1 MDKNNSTFKLYKNIN
16 EQIKYLKESK
26 RIIVSDEDRHWF
38 KEINYIT
45 MINPYKELFSNGKDA
60 QGNHIYTADIN
71 FKELLNVIKI
81 DFEFS
86 NYLFKDIRKF
96 EQKLKATLFSNLCKA
111 YYEKEND
118 LYSTRYINEI
128 KIFLYDYRTII
139 DKLKI
144 DEIPLLCPNVFNQ
157 LTRTGFISSGFGI
170 EERIDLLKKIF
181 YYGTGTDL
189 EGFQINQSNLLVR
202 HYLKICKTVPLWVI
216 PNVLTLGEISML
228 YLMMDIEQQI
238 AVYQDVTGDTAISDT
253 GQIQYKK
260 LTRFSAKLEIIRK
273 MRNTINHYEPV
284 FPMLTESIE
293 KPKNIKESPIINTLC
308 FLNKYFEFK
317 ESDNFYCLDT
327 FLNIKVKP
335 NPNNL
340 VKIRLFELMVQYVQ
354 TNKEN
359 ENNEILEIVKCR
371 SNESE

>member
-1 MDKNNSTFKLYKNIN
+1 MSVKPKNIN

-96 EQKLKATLFSNLCKA
+96 EQKLKASLFSNLCKA

-128 KIFLYDYRTII
+128 RVFLYDYRTII

-170 EERIDLLKKIF
+170 EERIDLLKKI
-181 YYGTGTDL
+181 L
-189 EGFQINQSNLLVR
+189 
-202 HYLKICKTVPLWVI
+202 
-216 PNVLTLGEISML
+216 
-228 YLMMDIEQQI
+228 
-238 AVYQDVTGDTAISDT
+238 A
-253 GQIQYKK
+253 
-260 LTRFSAKLEIIRK
+260 
-273 MRNTINHYEPV
+273 
-284 FPMLTESIE
+284 
-293 KPKNIKESPIINTLC
+293 
-308 FLNKYFEFK
+308 
-317 ESDNFYCLDT
+317 
-327 FLNIKVKP
+327 
-335 NPNNL
+335 
-340 VKIRLFELMVQYVQ
+340 
-354 TNKEN
+354 
-359 ENNEILEIVKCR
+359 
-371 SNESE
+371 

>member
-202 HYLKICKTVPLWVI
+202 HYLKTCKTVPLWVI

-308 FLNKYFEFK
+308 FLN
-317 ESDNFYCLDT
+317 S
-327 FLNIKVKP
+327 
-335 NPNNL
+335 
-340 VKIRLFELMVQYVQ
+340 
-354 TNKEN
+354 
-359 ENNEILEIVKCR
+359 
-371 SNESE
+371 